1 LSVIGQS
8 AAWHPSRPVESSL
21 GIPMRMG
28 RAVKNQRSR
37 GFPGDFT
44 SREAPVGVARQFRHA
59 SAIGQRALFRLAAI
73 NG

>member
-1 LSVIGQS
+1 
-8 AAWHPSRPVESSL
+8 
-21 GIPMRMG
+21 MRMG
-28 RAVKNQRSR
+28 RAAKNQRSR

-59 SAIGQRALFRLAAI
+59 SAIGQRALFRLPAI